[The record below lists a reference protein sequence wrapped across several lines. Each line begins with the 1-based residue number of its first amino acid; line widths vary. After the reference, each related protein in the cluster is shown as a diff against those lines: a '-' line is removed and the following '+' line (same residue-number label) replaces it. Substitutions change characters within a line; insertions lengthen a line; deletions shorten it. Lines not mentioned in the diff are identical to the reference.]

1 MSHTTVDSV
10 LQSMR
15 DGDSTSPVSD
25 HLGMRLVDF
34 GRGRA
39 VYELRVSEQLVN
51 QFRRRNSAGS
61 AHRGRVGGLGRTP

>member
-1 MSHTTVDSV
+1 
-10 LQSMR
+10 
-15 DGDSTSPVSD
+15 
-25 HLGMRLVDF
+25 MRLVDF

-61 AHRGRVGGLGRTP
+61 AHR